1 MLPHQLTML
10 HRMNND
16 QTLHINYTYSFNERT
31 QLSKIHPIKYLNMH
45 IYTCIL
51 TTFHSQN
58 MESEFS
64 GNMNIYICTYF
75 VLNTYRV
82 SWYSVKQFHRSCAD
96 HNKLY
101 ITLYSKYEQNS
112 KFRWTKILK
121 LWCKRNVW

>member
-16 QTLHINYTYSFNERT
+16 QILHINYTYSFNERT
-31 QLSKIHPIKYLNMH
+31 QLSKIHPIKYFNMH
-45 IYTCIL
+45 IYTFIL

-82 SWYSVKQFHRSCAD
+82 S
-96 HNKLY
+96 
-101 ITLYSKYEQNS
+101 
-112 KFRWTKILK
+112 
-121 LWCKRNVW
+121 

>member
-16 QTLHINYTYSFNERT
+16 QILHINYTYSFNERT
-31 QLSKIHPIKYLNMH
+31 QLSKIHPIKYFLNYAH
-45 IYTCIL
+45 LYFYLNTI
-51 TTFHSQN
+51 HSQN

-82 SWYSVKQFHRSCAD
+82 S
-96 HNKLY
+96 
-101 ITLYSKYEQNS
+101 
-112 KFRWTKILK
+112 
-121 LWCKRNVW
+121 